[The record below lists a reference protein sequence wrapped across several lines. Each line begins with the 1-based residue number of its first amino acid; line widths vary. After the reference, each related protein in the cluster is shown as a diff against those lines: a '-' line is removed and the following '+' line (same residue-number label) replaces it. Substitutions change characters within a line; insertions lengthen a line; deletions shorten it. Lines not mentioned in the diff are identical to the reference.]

1 LVIVTKIRTLSD
13 LEALRQALLNER
25 NPYAQVVRVCCTTG
39 CRAGGALKIV
49 DGFERE
55 LSDTDLQDKVQIKK
69 TGCRGF
75 CENGPVVSVE
85 PSGIFYNKVKIKDVS
100 DIVKETLIQ
109 KKPVKRLLYKDAET
123 KNNIEHE
130 QEIPFFGK
138 QIRHVFAHLGKIDP
152 CRIGDYIV
160 EGGYRALCKALKAME
175 PEAIIQAM
183 EDSGLRGRGGG
194 GFPTGRK
201 WRACRETP
209 GDVRYVIANGDEG
222 DPGAFMDRSLMEG
235 DPHAIIEGMIIG
247 AFAIGAN
254 QGFIYVRDEYP
265 IAVEHLSIAIEQAQS
280 YGLLGEDILGTG
292 FDFTIEINRGA
303 GAFVCGESTAL
314 MNSLEGRVG
323 EPRAK
328 YVHTVESGLWDRP
341 SCLNNVETWANVP
354 LIVNQGAEWYSST
367 GTENSKGT
375 KIFSLVGK
383 VRNTGLVEVPMG
395 ITLKDIIYQIGGGV
409 RKNKAFKAVQTGGPS
424 GGCIP
429 GNQINLAVDYDSLR
443 QLGAMMGSGGMIVM
457 DENNCMVDTAKY
469 FIHFLMYE
477 SCGKCVPCREGL
489 TQMHE
494 ILSSICDG
502 HGEEGDIA
510 LLKDLSSF
518 MVDASL
524 CALGGTASNPVLS
537 TLRYFRDEY
546 EAHIVDKKCQAG
558 VCRNLFEY
566 AIDENRCNGCTLCRV
581 KCPEAAVTGE
591 KKEPHTIDVQKCI
604 RCGICYTMCK
614 QEAVV
619 VR

>member
-1 LVIVTKIRTLSD
+1 LD
-13 LEALRQALLNER
+13 LEALRELFLSQQDPN
-25 NPYAQVVRVCCTTG
+25 AQVVRVCCTTG

-49 DGFERE
+49 DRFEAE
-55 LSDTDLQDKVQIKK
+55 LSKAGLKKKVQIKK

-85 PSGIFYNKVKIKDVS
+85 PSRAFYNKVRLKDVS
-100 DIVKETLIQ
+100 DIVSETLIQ
-109 KKPVKRLLYKDAET
+109 KKPVMRLLYKDSET
-123 KNNIEHE
+123 HNRIENE
-130 QEIPFFGK
+130 QDIPFFGK
-138 QIRHVFAHLGKIDP
+138 QIRNVFAHLGKIDP
-152 CRIGDYIV
+152 TSIEDYIA
-160 EGGYRALCKALKAME
+160 EGGYKALCKALSTME
-175 PEAIIQAM
+175 SEEIIETIEA
-183 EDSGLRGRGGG
+183 SGLRGRGGG

-201 WRACRETP
+201 WRVCREAP
-209 GDVRYVIANGDEG
+209 GDARYVIANGDEG

-235 DPHAIIEGMIIG
+235 DPHSIIEGMIIG
-247 AFAIGAN
+247 AYAIGAE
-254 QGFIYVRDEYP
+254 QGYIYVRDEYP
-265 IAVEHLSIAIEQAQS
+265 IAVEHLSLALEQARM
-280 YGLLGEDILGTG
+280 YGFLGEDILGRG
-292 FDFTIEINRGA
+292 FDFDMQIERGA

-354 LIVNQGAEWYSST
+354 LIVSRGAEWYAST
-367 GTENSKGT
+367 GTESSKGT

-395 ITLKDIIYQIGGGV
+395 ITLKDIIYEIGGGI

-429 GNQINLAVDYDSLR
+429 NNKMNLAVDYDSLK

-494 ILSSICDG
+494 ILSRICEG
-502 HGEEGDIA
+502 QGEEGDVQ
-510 LLKDLSSF
+510 LLESLSAF
-518 MVDASL
+518 MVEASL
-524 CALGGTASNPVLS
+524 CALGGTAPNPVLS
-537 TLRYFRDEY
+537 TLRYFQDEY
-546 EAHIVDKKCQAG
+546 KAHIVDKKCKAG

-566 AIDENRCNGCTLCRV
+566 VIDEDRCNGCTLCRV
-581 KCPEAAVTGE
+581 KCPEQAVTGE
-591 KKEPHTIDVQKCI
+591 KKKPHTIDPHMCI
-604 RCGICYTMCK
+604 RCGICYSLCK

-619 VR
+619 IR